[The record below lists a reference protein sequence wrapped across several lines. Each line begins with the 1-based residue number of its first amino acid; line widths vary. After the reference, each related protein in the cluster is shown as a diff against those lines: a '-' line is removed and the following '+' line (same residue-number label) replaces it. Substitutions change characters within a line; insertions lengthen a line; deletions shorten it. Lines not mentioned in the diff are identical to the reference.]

1 MLSIAML
8 PSFSATTTTTRN
20 GEKSL
25 IGSSSLSCTYYHNN
39 RLTFPTIVAVFMV
52 APKEGCCTVFE
63 LHVFAA
69 GIKVVTDI
77 HKDVADAITQPVTA
91 GLNGAAKV
99 VNDVLG

>member
-1 MLSIAML
+1 
-8 PSFSATTTTTRN
+8 
-20 GEKSL
+20 
-25 IGSSSLSCTYYHNN
+25 
-39 RLTFPTIVAVFMV
+39 MV